1 MAEFILSAFAD
12 EAGAQLTD
20 QLQALKEEGISK
32 IELRNVDG
40 KSCASL
46 TVQEADEIKKRLD
59 DAGVTLS
66 ALGSPYGKAPID
78 VPFDEHLE
86 LFRRGLEICH
96 HLGADRIRMFSFFM
110 PRGGDPAVWK
120 DEVYS
125 RLDQM
130 LTLAEKADIHLIH
143 ENEKEIY
150 GDVTARCVELMEHFG
165 DRMGFVFDPANFIQC
180 GVDPL
185 EAYEK
190 LHGYI
195 TYMHVKDAIKAD
207 GAVVAAGHGEGHV
220 AKLLSMLN
228 QERSGQVILT
238 VEPHLTVFE
247 GLKNLQS
254 EELTHHESYP
264 DSRTA
269 FHAACSALREILA
282 GI

>member
-20 QLQALKEEGISK
+20 QLQALKEENISK

-40 KSCASL
+40 KSCADL
-46 TVQEADEIKKRLD
+46 TVQEADEIRKRLD
-59 DAGVTLS
+59 GAGVTLS

-78 VPFDEHLE
+78 APFDAHLE
-86 LFRRGLEICH
+86 SFKRGLEICH
-96 HLGADRIRMFSFFM
+96 HLGTDRIRMFSFFM
-110 PRGGDPAVWK
+110 PKGGDPAVWK
-120 DEVYS
+120 DEVFS
-125 RLDQM
+125 RLDRM
-130 LTLAEKADIHLIH
+130 LTLAEKENIHLIH

-150 GDVTARCVELMEHFG
+150 GDVTDRCVELMDTFG

-180 GVDPL
+180 GVNPPD
-185 EAYEK
+185 AYEK
-190 LHGYI
+190 LHTRI
-195 TYMHVKDAIKAD
+195 TYMHVKDAIMAD
-207 GAVVAAGHGEGHV
+207 GAVVAAGHGDGQV
-220 AKLLSMLN
+220 AKIISMLN

-269 FHAACSALREILA
+269 FHAACSALRDILA
-282 GI
+282 GL